1 MADRR
6 RPSAEE
12 DVGDPHRVGGV
23 ADQGGF
29 TDQYGTTET
38 GGGLGEGGLVAEGVT
53 SGAPSEAS
61 LMTNQRSRPVEDEA
75 GYDELRDLRPGLTR
89 DRPIVVDRDDER

>member
-1 MADRR
+1 
-6 RPSAEE
+6 
-12 DVGDPHRVGGV
+12 
-23 ADQGGF
+23 
-29 TDQYGTTET
+29 
-38 GGGLGEGGLVAEGVT
+38 VAEGVT